1 MTDVLLRAG
10 HVTRRFGA
18 FTAVDNVSMQVQ
30 PGEVV
35 GLLGANGA
43 GKTTLIRMLLGL
55 IAVTSGSVELL
66 GGPPDRERR
75 RRLGYVPQGL
85 GLYGDL
91 TVRENLSF
99 SARAY
104 GAAEPVL
111 PPALTAHADVLA
123 REQVRHR
130 HEQHQRDPK
139 HDCPSCQL
147 RKPQLCPTPWGNAGS
162 YSTANTADGST
173 VCLEILSFTLI

>member
-1 MTDVLLRAG
+1 MTGVLLRAA

-18 FTAVDNVSMQVQ
+18 FTAVDDVSMQVQ
-30 PGEVV
+30 VRARWS

-55 IAVTSGSVELL
+55 IAVTSGRVGLL

-104 GAAEPVL
+104 GTAEPVL
-111 PPALTAHADVLA
+111 PPALAGWPTSWCASCRSGRSA
-123 REQVRHR
+123 RWRSS
-130 HEQHQRDPK
+130 P
-139 HDCPSCQL
+139 
-147 RKPQLCPTPWGNAGS
+147 PWR
-162 YSTANTADGST
+162 THPR
-173 VCLEILSFTLI
+173 

>member
-1 MTDVLLRAG
+1 MTGVQLRARQ
-10 HVTRRFGA
+10 VTRRFGA
-18 FTAVDNVSMQVQ
+18 FTAVDDVSMQVQ

-55 IAVTSGSVELL
+55 LEVTSGRVELL

-91 TVRENLSF
+91 TVRENLLQQ
-99 SARAY
+99 ARY
-104 GAAEPVL
+104 FGIDSGRSRYT
-111 PPALTAHADVLA
+111 PPG
-123 REQVRHR
+123 R
-130 HEQHQRDPK
+130 
-139 HDCPSCQL
+139 
-147 RKPQLCPTPWGNAGS
+147 
-162 YSTANTADGST
+162 
-173 VCLEILSFTLI
+173 